1 MGSGP
6 GGVNPP
12 PPRALPLRH
21 QGGSRPMP
29 RRSLLILVPV
39 ALLAA
44 VLILFAYRGGDLG
57 GMGFGATPPAAVD
70 ASSPPEA
77 PEREWTAPPAANA
90 IAPGDLREE
99 AREMNPVPAGTP
111 EPVDRT
117 PDSAWPVAPSGDPAL
132 RGEAPDSGPAVPPR
146 R

>member
-1 MGSGP
+1 
-6 GGVNPP
+6 
-12 PPRALPLRH
+12 
-21 QGGSRPMP
+21 MP

-44 VLILFAYRGGDLG
+44 VLILFAYRAGDLG
-57 GMGFGATPPAAVD
+57 GTAPWATPPAAVD
-70 ASSPPEA
+70 AASPPEVL
-77 PEREWTAPPAANA
+77 EREPIVPPAANA

-111 EPVDRT
+111 EPVERT
-117 PDSAWPVAPSGDPAL
+117 LDSAWPVAPSGDPAL
-132 RGEAPDSGPAVPPR
+132 RGQAPDPGPVVSPR